1 MGEKTKKNNS
11 YNGPFL
17 GLNSEVELFDKLFEK
32 SIFIFP
38 EFDTSDR
45 WSIAGFMTHLIYDC
59 VTQGETDDILTF
71 NYKGDD
77 EGQKFVCY
85 LERFST
91 KCFAIYTIL
100 EEKNVMFVK
109 LNRKMIK
116 KLWLRADHKITER
129 ELRIQFIN
137 TITGSIREILN
148 VTNGLSENIIS
159 SYNTN
164 MALNGSALKL
174 MMLASALKAGVKF
187 NIEGDQTCEKR

>member
-38 EFDTSDR
+38 ELDTNDR
-45 WSIAGFMTHLIYDC
+45 LNAAAYMTHLIYDC
-59 VTQGETDDILTF
+59 VTQGKTDDILTF

-77 EGQKFVCY
+77 EGQKLVCY
-85 LERFST
+85 LERFSI
-91 KCFAIYTIL
+91 KCFAIYTIM
-100 EEKNVMFVK
+100 EVENVMCVK
-109 LNRKMIK
+109 LNQKLIK

-129 ELRIQFIN
+129 ELWIQFIN
-137 TITGSIREILN
+137 TITGSVREILN
-148 VTNGLSENIIS
+148 AINSLPENIIS

-164 MALNGSALKL
+164 MALNDSALKL
-174 MMLASALKAGVKF
+174 MALASCLKYGV
-187 NIEGDQTCEKR
+187 NLNSEGDQTCEKK

>member
-1 MGEKTKKNNS
+1 MGEKTQKNNS

-17 GLNSEVELFDKLFEK
+17 GLNSEVELFNKLFEK

-38 EFDTSDR
+38 ELGTNDR
-45 WSIAGFMTHLIYDC
+45 LNAAAYMTHLIYDC

-91 KCFAIYTIL
+91 KCFAIYTIM
-100 EEKNVMFVK
+100 EEKNVMCVK
-109 LNRKMIK
+109 LNRKLIK

-129 ELRIQFIN
+129 ELWIQFIN
-137 TITGSIREILN
+137 TITGSVREILN
-148 VTNGLSENIIS
+148 AINSLPENIIS

-164 MALNGSALKL
+164 MALNDSALKL
-174 MMLASALKAGVKF
+174 MALASCLKYGV
-187 NIEGDQTCEKR
+187 NLNSEGDKTCEKR

>member
-45 WSIAGFMTHLIYDC
+45 WSIAAYMTHLIYDC

-109 LNRKMIK
+109 LNRKLIK

>member
-45 WSIAGFMTHLIYDC
+45 WSIAAYMTHLIYDC

-71 NYKGDD
+71 SYKGDN
-77 EGQKFVCY
+77 EGKKLVYY

-91 KCFAIYTIL
+91 KCFAIYTIM
-100 EEKNVMFVK
+100 EEKNVMCVK
-109 LNRKMIK
+109 LNRKLIK

-159 SYNTN
+159 KFNTN
-164 MALNGSALKL
+164 MALNEAASNL

>member
-45 WSIAGFMTHLIYDC
+45 WSIAAYMTHLIYDC

-109 LNRKMIK
+109 LNRKLIK

-159 SYNTN
+159 S
-164 MALNGSALKL
+164 
-174 MMLASALKAGVKF
+174 
-187 NIEGDQTCEKR
+187 

>member
-45 WSIAGFMTHLIYDC
+45 WSIAGFMAHLIQKSVLMGLY
-59 VTQGETDDILTF
+59 DDIITF
-71 NYKGDD
+71 SYKGDD
-77 EGQKFVCY
+77 KDQGLVWS
-85 LERFST
+85 LARFSS
-91 KCFAIYTIL
+91 KCFANYMIDG
-100 EEKNVMFVK
+100 NVICVK
-109 LNRKMIK
+109 LNRKLIK

-137 TITGSIREILN
+137 TITGSIREILDI
-148 VTNGLSENIIS
+148 TNGLSENIIS
-159 SYNTN
+159 KFNTN
-164 MALNGSALKL
+164 MALNEAASNL

>member
-1 MGEKTKKNNS
+1 MGEKTKENNS

-38 EFDTSDR
+38 ELDKSDR
-45 WSIAGFMTHLIYDC
+45 LSAAAYMTHLIYDC

-71 NYKGDD
+71 SYKGDD
-77 EGQKFVCY
+77 EGKKLVCY

-91 KCFAIYTIL
+91 KCFAIYTIM
-100 EEKNVMFVK
+100 EEKNVMCVK
-109 LNRKMIK
+109 INRKLIK

-148 VTNGLSENIIS
+148 VTNSLSENIIS

-164 MALNGSALKL
+164 MALNDSALKL
-174 MMLASALKAGVKF
+174 MALASCLKYGVNL
-187 NIEGDQTCEKR
+187 NIEGDQTCEKK

>member
-1 MGEKTKKNNS
+1 MGEKTQKNNS

-17 GLNSEVELFDKLFEK
+17 GLNSEVELFNKLFEK

-38 EFDTSDR
+38 ELGTNDR
-45 WSIAGFMTHLIYDC
+45 LNAAAYMTHLIYDC

-77 EGQKFVCY
+77 EVQKLVCY

-91 KCFAIYTIL
+91 KCFAIYTIM
-100 EEKNVMFVK
+100 EEENVMCVK
-109 LNRKMIK
+109 LNRKLIK

-137 TITGSIREILN
+137 TIT
-148 VTNGLSENIIS
+148 
-159 SYNTN
+159 
-164 MALNGSALKL
+164 AL
-174 MMLASALKAGVKF
+174 F
-187 NIEGDQTCEKR
+187 IT

>member
-1 MGEKTKKNNS
+1 MGEKTQKNNS

-17 GLNSEVELFDKLFEK
+17 GLNSEVELFNKLFEK

-38 EFDTSDR
+38 ELGTNDR
-45 WSIAGFMTHLIYDC
+45 LNAAAYMTHLIYDC

-71 NYKGDD
+71 TYKGDD

-91 KCFAIYTIL
+91 KCFAIYTVM
-100 EEKNVMFVK
+100 EEKNVMCVK
-109 LNRKMIK
+109 LNRKLIK

-148 VTNGLSENIIS
+148 VTNGLPENIIS

-164 MALNGSALKL
+164 MALNDSALKL
-174 MMLASALKAGVKF
+174 MALASCLKYGV
-187 NIEGDQTCEKR
+187 NLNSEGDQTCEKK

>member
-1 MGEKTKKNNS
+1 
-11 YNGPFL
+11 
-17 GLNSEVELFDKLFEK
+17 
-32 SIFIFP
+32 
-38 EFDTSDR
+38 
-45 WSIAGFMTHLIYDC
+45 
-59 VTQGETDDILTF
+59 
-71 NYKGDD
+71 
-77 EGQKFVCY
+77 
-85 LERFST
+85 
-91 KCFAIYTIL
+91 
-100 EEKNVMFVK
+100 MFVK
-109 LNRKMIK
+109 LNRKLIK

>member
-1 MGEKTKKNNS
+1 MGEKTQKNNS

-38 EFDTSDR
+38 ELGTNDR
-45 WSIAGFMTHLIYDC
+45 LNAAAYMTHLIYDC

-71 NYKGDD
+71 SYKGDN
-77 EGQKFVCY
+77 EGKKIVCY

-91 KCFAIYTIL
+91 KCFAVYTIM
-100 EEKNVMFVK
+100 EEKNVIFVK
-109 LNRKMIK
+109 LNRKLIK

-129 ELRIQFIN
+129 ELWIQFIN
-137 TITGSIREILN
+137 AITGSVREILN
-148 VTNGLSENIIS
+148 AINSLPENIIS

-164 MALNGSALKL
+164 MALNDSALKL
-174 MMLASALKAGVKF
+174 MALASCLKYGV
-187 NIEGDQTCEKR
+187 NLNSEGDQTCEKK

>member
-1 MGEKTKKNNS
+1 MGEKTQKNNS

-38 EFDTSDR
+38 ELDTNDR
-45 WSIAGFMTHLIYDC
+45 CGTAAYMTHLIYDC

-71 NYKGDD
+71 SYKGDD
-77 EGQKFVCY
+77 EGKKIVCY

-91 KCFAIYTIL
+91 KCFAIYMI
-100 EEKNVMFVK
+100 EGNVIFVK
-109 LNRKMIK
+109 LNRKLIK

-148 VTNGLSENIIS
+148 AINSLPENIIS

-164 MALNGSALKL
+164 MALNDSALKL
-174 MMLASALKAGVKF
+174 MALASCLKYGV
-187 NIEGDQTCEKR
+187 NLNSEGDQTCEKK